1 MAKNTRDE
9 EFDRASY
16 GGSAYD
22 QQYFSDDELMATA
35 AIRAAAEAGD
45 TDWGSAHDYVEAIRK
60 KYGYSGG
67 EDGSKYV
74 ALETSGGEGGGKQTA
89 SPAPSVSQP
98 SASSPASMPSFT
110 YESAPEYVS
119 QYQDQIN
126 ALAAEILGREEF
138 SYDHN
143 ADPIYSSYKKTY
155 TREGQ
160 RAMED
165 AMGQYAS
172 MTGGMPSTAAMM
184 AGQQANNYYMG
195 QMADKIPELY
205 QLAYSM
211 YQDEGNA
218 KRANLDMLMGQ
229 EQDAYNK
236 YLAQLDQ
243 YNTDRN
249 FQYGVYS
256 DDRAYAYQA
265 ERDAI
270 SDRRYDT
277 EWQYQLDRDAISD
290 QRYADELAYNREQD
304 EWEKSQ
310 YTSETQYSQ
319 ALQKAQTLAA
329 AGDFSGY
336 AALGYSSAEIA
347 SMKAAYD
354 AAMAGSKPSGGSGGG
369 GYSGGGG
376 GGGGAAGSDDDEE
389 IGGNAIPSNVIA
401 GAEEHATSQMELA
414 EYLDTLTKRGTITE
428 AQADELYATWKPA
441 NQYPAYDNRQW
452 SVANDGGVNWFWG
465 VDNNAVVR
473 DQWGNEYRMDTLVDE
488 LVAGGMSKKA
498 AKDYVKDLQK
508 QLGI

>member
-1 MAKNTRDE
+1 MANKIREE

-22 QQYFSDDELMATA
+22 QQYFSDDELMSTA
-35 AIRAAAEAGD
+35 AIRAAAQAGD

-67 EDGSKYV
+67 DDGSKYISL
-74 ALETSGGEGGGKQTA
+74 ATSGSKESSEKA
-89 SPAPSVSQP
+89 D
-98 SASSPASMPSFT
+98 ASSSQSSAGSAAGTPSFT
-110 YESAPEYVS
+110 YESAPEYVN

-138 SYDHN
+138 NYDPN
-143 ADPIYSSYKKTY
+143 ADPLYSSYKKTY

-160 RAMED
+160 RSMED

-184 AGQQANNYYMG
+184 AGQQANNYYMA

-211 YQDEGNA
+211 YQDEGNTQ
-218 KRANLDMLMGQ
+218 RANLEMLTGM
-229 EQDAYNK
+229 EQDEYNK

-243 YNTDRN
+243 YNADRS
-249 FQYGVYS
+249 FDYGVYS

-265 ERDAI
+265 ERDAV
-270 SDRRYDT
+270 SDQRYDT

-290 QRYADELAYNREQD
+290 QRYADELAYNRKQD

-310 YTSETQYSQ
+310 YDGETQYSQ

-336 AALGYSSAEIA
+336 AALGYSSEEIA
-347 SMKAAYD
+347 NMKAAYD
-354 AAMAGSKPSGGSGGG
+354 AATAGGTSSGGSSSGGS
-369 GYSGGGG
+369 YSGSG
-376 GGGGAAGSDDDEE
+376 DNEE
-389 IGGNAIPSNVIA
+389 ISTDAIPSNVIV

-414 EYLDTLTKRGTITE
+414 EYLDTLVKRGTITE

-441 NQYPAYDNRQW
+441 NQYPSHDSRQW
-452 SVANDGGVNWFWG
+452 SVVDDGGINWFWG
-465 VDNNAVVR
+465 VDEDAVVK
-473 DQWGNEYRMDTLVDE
+473 DQWGNEYRLDKLVDE
-488 LVAGGMSKKA
+488 LVAGGMSKKS
-498 AKDYVKDLQK
+498 AKKHVKDLQK

>member
-89 SPAPSVSQP
+89 SPAPSASQP
-98 SASSPASMPSFT
+98 SPSSPASMPSFT

-218 KRANLDMLMGQ
+218 QRANLDMLMSQ
-229 EQDAYNK
+229 EQNAYNK

-243 YNTDRN
+243 YNADRN
-249 FQYGVYS
+249 FDYGVYS
-256 DDRAYAYQA
+256 DDRAYEYQA
-265 ERDAI
+265 GRDAI
-270 SDRRYDT
+270 ADERYNT
-277 EWQYQLDRDAISD
+277 EWQYQLDRDAIAD
-290 QRYADELAYNREQD
+290 ERYADELAYNREQD
-304 EWEKSQ
+304 AWEKEQ
-310 YTSETQYSQ
+310 YNSETQYSQ

-336 AALGYSSAEIA
+336 AALGYSAGEIA
-347 SMKAAYD
+347 AMKAAYD
-354 AAMAGSKPSGGSGGG
+354 AAYVPSSGSGGG
-369 GYSGGGG
+369 GYSGGSGG
-376 GGGGAAGSDDDEE
+376 SGGSGTGEE
-389 IGGNAIPSNVIA
+389 AESNSIPSSVIA

-414 EYLDTLTKRGTITE
+414 DYLDTLTKRGTITE
-428 AQADELYATWKPA
+428 AQADQLYATWAPA
-441 NQYPAYDNRQW
+441 NQYPAYDSRDW
-452 SVANDGGVNWFWG
+452 SVVDDGGVNWLWG
-465 VDNNAVVR
+465 VDNNAVVK
-473 DQWGNEYRMDTLVDE
+473 DQWGNEYRLDALVDE
-488 LVAGGMSKKA
+488 LVAGGMSKSNAKA
-498 AKDYVKDLQK
+498 YVKDLQK